1 MPIVVGTQ
9 WARRRGALPW
19 SIRESAPVQVRLVT
33 QPFED
38 SANLHDFFMQVA
50 DDADLINL
58 RIAVAWV
65 KASGLDRVRDEVSA
79 ITARGHSSLILGVDE
94 RGASEEGLRLAQE
107 LFSEVFVFHD
117 PGGGTFHPKVYSAAS
132 EERAIAFIG
141 SNNLTA
147 GGLYWNHEAAVEL
160 QLDLTSDEDRGF
172 LGELEL
178 YFERL
183 LGDSEVCLP
192 LTDDLLKRLLAERRF
207 GIGPERRPSRPDE
220 GEGPEDDDSA
230 VDDEPG
236 QERIFGRSRY
246 ARRRDPRRRARTTDR
261 RDRRTPQSR
270 TPAAGRGATA
280 ATGAAP
286 TVVKRWTKTMS
297 ASDAQQKST
306 PRTQV
311 TGNIK
316 LTEAGHDFDWTTY
329 FRDTFFADLNWH
341 STDKPRGTLETADVD
356 VEVFV
361 DGVSVGTYEMVVD
374 HAAYRRLAGTRD
386 QSNVPT
392 WLKWRAF
399 GAYLREHPLAGR
411 VASLERMSDDSF
423 RLHIQDGP
431 TGPFLS

>member
-1 MPIVVGTQ
+1 MEHFPRPI
-9 WARRRGALPW
+9 
-19 SIRESAPVQVRLVT
+19 SENAPVQVRLVT

-38 SANLHDFFMQVA
+38 SANLDDFFMQVA
-50 DDADLINL
+50 HDADLINL
-58 RIAVAWV
+58 RVAVAWV
-65 KASGLDRVRDEVSA
+65 KASGLDRVRDQVA
-79 ITARGHSSLILGVDE
+79 AVTARGHSSLILGIDE
-94 RGASEEGLRLAQE
+94 RGASEEGLRLAQQ

-160 QLDLTSDEDRGF
+160 QLDLTTDGDQGF
-172 LGELEL
+172 LAELAL

-192 LTDDLLKRLLAERRF
+192 LTDDLLERLLAERRF
-207 GIGPERRPSRPDE
+207 GIGPERRSSRPEE

-230 VDDEPG
+230 VGDEPS
-236 QERIFGRSRY
+236 QERLFGRSRY

-261 RDRRTPQSR
+261 RPRQTPQSR
-270 TPAAGRGATA
+270 TPAPGSAPAARSGDTAT
-280 ATGAAP
+280 TGAAP

-329 FRDTFFADLNWH
+329 FRDTFFADLDWH
-341 STDKPRGTLETADVD
+341 STEKPRGTLETADVD

-399 GAYLREHPLAGR
+399 GAYLREHSLAGR
-411 VASLERMSDDSF
+411 VASLERMADGSF

-431 TGPFLS
+431 TGPFLP

>member
-1 MPIVVGTQ
+1 MC
-9 WARRRGALPW
+9 
-19 SIRESAPVQVRLVT
+19 ENAPVQVRLVT
-33 QPFED
+33 QPFEH
-38 SANLHDFFMQVA
+38 SADLHDFFMQVV

-65 KASGLDRVRDEVSA
+65 RASALDRVRDEVSA
-79 ITARGHSSLILGVDE
+79 ITARGHSSLILGIDE
-94 RGASEEGLRLAQE
+94 RGASEDGLRIAKE

-160 QLDLTSDEDRGF
+160 QLDLTADNDRGF
-172 LGELEL
+172 LGQLEL
-178 YFERL
+178 YFDRL
-183 LGDSEVCLP
+183 IGDSEVCLP
-192 LTDDLLKRLLAERRF
+192 LTDDLLERLLAERRF
-207 GIGPERRPSRPDE
+207 GIGPEHRPSGLDE
-220 GEGPEDDDSA
+220 GEGPEDDESA
-230 VDDEPG
+230 VGDEPS
-236 QERIFGRSRY
+236 QERIFGRSCY
-246 ARRRDPRRRARTTDR
+246 ARRRDPRRRARTIDR
-261 RDRRTPQSR
+261 QPRQTPPSGAPAPR
-270 TPAAGRGATA
+270 PGPAAGRGRTA

-286 TVVKRWTKTMS
+286 TVVKRWTKTLS

-306 PRTQV
+306 SRTQV

-329 FRDTFFADLNWH
+329 FHDTFFADLDWQ
-341 STDKPRGTLETADVD
+341 STEKPRGTLETADVD
-356 VEVFV
+356 VEVFI

-411 VASLERMSDDSF
+411 VASLERMSDGSF

-431 TGPFLS
+431 TGPFLP